1 MAIPK
6 RLTHINYGTAQTTIA
21 KHLKANTGW
30 WEGTPD
36 CSDFVYE
43 IGGGRRKLI
52 RPGFSDDDWETGIVV
67 M

>member
-6 RLTHINYGTAQTTIA
+6 TLKHIDYGTAQATIT

-30 WEGTPD
+30 WEGAPE

-43 IGGGRRKLI
+43 MNGGRRKLI
-52 RPGFSDDDWETGIVV
+52 RPGFSDDSWETGIVS